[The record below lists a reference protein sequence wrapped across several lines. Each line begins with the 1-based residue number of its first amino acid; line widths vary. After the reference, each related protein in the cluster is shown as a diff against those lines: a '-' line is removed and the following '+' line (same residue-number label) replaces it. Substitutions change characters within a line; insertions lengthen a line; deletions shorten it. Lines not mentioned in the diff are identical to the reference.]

1 MMRSANGFQASGDGA
16 DDVPYAAHYTD
27 NFGGSRS
34 NFAHSSRKGSRR
46 PSIVEGNGH
55 AAGGVP
61 VVAAERPAEQGV
73 QKLLEHTARYIAEF
87 DRPPRLLSF
96 TVSIHFLRYIFLPL
110 LSPIIAALRVYTGF
124 NPHSHHR
131 HHHHHNATNLT
142 NATGT

>member
-87 DRPPRLLSF
+87 DRPPRLLRSHRRRGPASLACAPSPLHASAA
-96 TVSIHFLRYIFLPL
+96 VS
-110 LSPIIAALRVYTGF
+110 AAVSAAWAHQG
-124 NPHSHHR
+124 
-131 HHHHHNATNLT
+131 
-142 NATGT
+142 